1 MPKKHVT
8 SPDAPKP
15 IGPYSQGVISGGLL
29 FASGQ
34 IAIDPA
40 TGQLIEGDVAAQT
53 ERVIKNLLAVLKE
66 AKMGPENVVKTTVF
80 LASMAD
86 FPKMNEVYERFLG
99 KEPPAR
105 STVEAGGLPQGA
117 EGGVGLFAGVL
128 CRGGRLPC
136 WMRRPPRFRPPP
148 PPPPPAARR
157 ASPPR
162 PLTRSWR

>member
-1 MPKKHVT
+1 MPKKHIT

-34 IAIDPA
+34 IALDPA

-53 ERVIKNLLAVLKE
+53 ERVIKNLLAILKE
-66 AKMGPENVVKTTVF
+66 AKMGPKNVVKTTVF

-86 FPKMNEVYERFLG
+86 FAKMNEVYERFLG

-105 STVEAGGLPQGA
+105 STIQAGGLPKGA
-117 EGGVGLFAGVL
+117 KVEID
-128 CRGGRLPC
+128 
-136 WMRRPPRFRPPP
+136 MI
-148 PPPPPAARR
+148 AAF
-157 ASPPR
+157 
-162 PLTRSWR
+162 